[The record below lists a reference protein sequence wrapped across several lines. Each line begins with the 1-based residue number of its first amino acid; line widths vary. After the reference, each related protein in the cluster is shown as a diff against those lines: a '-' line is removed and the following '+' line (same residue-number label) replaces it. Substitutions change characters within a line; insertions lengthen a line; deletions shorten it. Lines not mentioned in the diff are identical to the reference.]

1 MAADLILIDMERPHL
16 RPQHDLIANL
26 VHAAHGADV
35 THVIVDGQL
44 LMRERELLTL
54 DEEHILY
61 EAEQRALRMVR
72 QNMNQVREYR
82 G

>member
-1 MAADLILIDMERPHL
+1 MADARSAVAHSGEER
-16 RPQHDLIANL
+16 
-26 VHAAHGADV
+26 
-35 THVIVDGQL
+35 
-44 LMRERELLTL
+44 
-54 DEEHILY
+54 ILY